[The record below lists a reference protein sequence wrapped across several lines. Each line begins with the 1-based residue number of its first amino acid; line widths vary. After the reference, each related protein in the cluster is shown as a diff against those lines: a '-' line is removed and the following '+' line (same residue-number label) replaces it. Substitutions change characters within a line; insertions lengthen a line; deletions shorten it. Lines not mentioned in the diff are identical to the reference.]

1 MEVDSDL
8 KQKTDD
14 TKSQE
19 VNPVYIIN
27 TIRKAQKTGIVTNIK
42 LTFKLMFE
50 EGNHRY
56 VQYNQLQMQ
65 IEK

>member
-1 MEVDSDL
+1 MDVDSDL

-14 TKSQE
+14 TKSRE

-50 EGNHRY
+50 GKYRY

-65 IEK
+65 IKK